1 MDIKQLEVFNTI
13 YSYKNFSKAA
23 EVLSISQPTVSAQIK
38 SLEESLGLQLF
49 NRKNKALGNLTDAG
63 KILYPFSSQILS
75 LVKDAE
81 TSLSQ
86 YKKGYSGTL
95 SLVTSDSF
103 CYWILPQILE
113 NFNQQFPSIEITL
126 HTEFTPKMIDMV
138 NNREVHYAVAR
149 TGTPHF
155 NEEQLQSEAI
165 GHDPVVLVAS
175 TQNQLSQMQKVSIED
190 LINETFIV
198 YGKRSN
204 YWTQIEHAF
213 QPFGLAMKT
222 GMELNDINA
231 TKKMIE
237 INLGISFLPEISV
250 QDEIKNNKLKIIEIE
265 DFPMLFR
272 YSHLIYHK
280 DLIITGGVEKFI
292 QFIRETRPYTL

>member
-13 YSYKNFSKAA
+13 YKHKNFSKAA
-23 EVLSISQPTVSAQIK
+23 QELEISQPTVSAQIK

-63 KILYPFSSQILS
+63 KILYPYSSQILS

-86 YKKGYSGTL
+86 YKKGYSGSL

-113 NFNQQFPSIEITL
+113 NFNQRYPAVEITL
-126 HTEFTPKMIDMV
+126 NTEFTPKMIDMV

-155 NEEQLQSEAI
+155 NDEQLKSESI
-165 GHDPVVLVAS
+165 GQDPIVLVVS
-175 TQNQLSQMQKVSIED
+175 THNRLNRLEKVTVED
-190 LINETFIV
+190 LINEIFIV
-198 YGKRSN
+198 YGKKSN
-204 YWTQIEHAF
+204 YWSQIEQAF
-213 QPFGLAMKT
+213 HQFKLEPKT

-250 QDEIKNNKLKIIEIE
+250 QDEVKNNRLTIIEIE
-265 DFPMLFR
+265 NFPKLYR

-280 DLIITGGVEKFI
+280 DLIMTGGVEKFL
-292 QFIRETRPYTL
+292 QFIQETKPYTL

>member
-13 YSYKNFSKAA
+13 YKHKNFSKAA
-23 EVLSISQPTVSAQIK
+23 QELEISQPTVSAQIK

-63 KILYPFSSQILS
+63 KILYPYSSQILS

-86 YKKGYSGTL
+86 YKKGYSGSL

-113 NFNQQFPSIEITL
+113 NFNQRYPAVEITL
-126 HTEFTPKMIDMV
+126 NTEFTPKMIDMV

-155 NEEQLQSEAI
+155 NDEQLKSESI
-165 GHDPVVLVAS
+165 GQDPIVLVVS
-175 TQNQLSQMQKVSIED
+175 THNRLNRLEKVTVED
-190 LINETFIV
+190 LINEIFIV
-198 YGKRSN
+198 YGKKSN
-204 YWTQIEHAF
+204 YWSQIEQAF
-213 QPFGLAMKT
+213 HQFKLEPKT

-250 QDEIKNNKLKIIEIE
+250 QDEVKNNRLTMIEIE
-265 DFPMLFR
+265 NFPKLYR

-280 DLIITGGVEKFI
+280 DLIMTGGVEKFL
-292 QFIRETRPYTL
+292 QFIQETKPYTL